1 MLKEITTF
9 IESQTDGLIRDTNLF
24 AGHRPDDK
32 INACDVILETA
43 GGTTFFHWA
52 KRADLVIQVLSR
64 AKTYFKARARAWK
77 IYDAIY
83 REHTAP
89 DALGTVHP
97 SAGWRL
103 PLAAA
108 EGSKTHEIMII
119 EPLATPQF
127 ARQDEKLRYEF
138 STNYIFKM
146 VKL

>member
-9 IESQTDGLIRDTNLF
+9 IETKAELTRDEDLF
-24 AGHRPDDK
+24 AGHRPDTV
-32 INACDVILETA
+32 NACDLVQETA
-43 GGTTFFHWA
+43 GGTVYFHWA

-64 AKTYFKARARAWK
+64 AKTYFKARKRAWK

-89 DALGTVHP
+89 DGLGTVHP

-103 PLAAA
+103 PLDPLILV
-108 EGSKTHEIMII
+108 KTHEIMVI
-119 EPLATPQF
+119 EPLATPQYIG
-127 ARQDEKLRYEF
+127 QDEKLRYEF

>member
-9 IESQTDGLIRDTNLF
+9 IETKAELTRDDDLF
-24 AGHRPDDK
+24 AGHRPQGTVD
-32 INACDVILETA
+32 ACDVVLEAA

-89 DALGTVHP
+89 DGLGTVHP

-108 EGSKTHEIMII
+108 EGSKTHEIMTI
-119 EPLATPQF
+119 ESLATPQYV
-127 ARQDEKLRYEF
+127 RQDEKLRYEF